1 MFFKIQ
7 DAKKPHIATTRV
19 QYSFPQE
26 IADAAVTYRCFMTTR
41 STYKT
46 ICERRRS
53 GFLWRFYSVI
63 VHEAFSEI
71 ISRLIDLVD
80 GLTSS

>member
-1 MFFKIQ
+1 
-7 DAKKPHIATTRV
+7 
-19 QYSFPQE
+19 
-26 IADAAVTYRCFMTTR
+26 MTTC

-46 ICERRRS
+46 ICAHRRS

-63 VHEAFSEI
+63 VHEAFILEI